1 MKIVELPSTQL
12 RLMPSNIPY
21 VYEPIWGS
29 EKKKKKKKKKKK
41 QGQVKS
47 FGRQVPM

>member
-21 VYEPIWGS
+21 VYEPIWSS
-29 EKKKKKKKKKKK
+29 EKKKKKKKKK

>member
-1 MKIVELPSTQL
+1 
-12 RLMPSNIPY
+12 MPSNIPY
-21 VYEPIWGS
+21 VYEPIWSS
-29 EKKKKKKKKKKK
+29 EKKKKKKKKK